1 MTLGTPDKIR
11 NLQRKLYCKAKA
23 DPAFRFY
30 LLYDKICREDI
41 LRHAYALARAN
52 AGAPGV
58 EGVTFVQIDA
68 FGVDVWLAGLREE
81 LVSKTYRP
89 APVRRVTIPKPG
101 GGERPL
107 GIPTIRDRVVQ
118 TAAKIVLEPIFE
130 ADFEDSAYGYRPRR
144 SAVDAVKETHRLIC
158 RGYTDVV
165 DADLSKYFD
174 TIPHSDLLK
183 SVARRIVD
191 RHVLWLIKLWL
202 QAPAEERDGDGKRR
216 RSGGR
221 SSKRGTPQ
229 GGVVS
234 PLLSVIYMNRFL
246 KHWRLSRG
254 GEAFHA
260 HVVSYADDLVIL
272 SRGHA
277 NEALAWTKA
286 VMTKLGLTLNEAK
299 TSVKD
304 ARRESFDFL
313 GYTLGPRHFRNG
325 GRWYLGAAPSKRSVQ
340 RIKTKLSDLLMPG
353 NKSAWPEVC
362 ARLNRLLGGWAAYFS
377 HGSLAPAYQAVDRH
391 VYDRVCDFL
400 RKRHKTPGRGTKQ
413 FPREHVYGERGVL
426 QLNRVRKVSPSCAL

>member
-1 MTLGTPDKIR
+1 M
-11 NLQRKLYCKAKA
+11 
-23 DPAFRFY
+23 
-30 LLYDKICREDI
+30 
-41 LRHAYALARAN
+41 
-52 AGAPGV
+52 
-58 EGVTFVQIDA
+58 
-68 FGVDVWLAGLREE
+68 
-81 LVSKTYRP
+81 
-89 APVRRVTIPKPG
+89 
-101 GGERPL
+101 
-107 GIPTIRDRVVQ
+107 
-118 TAAKIVLEPIFE
+118 
-130 ADFEDSAYGYRPRR
+130 
-144 SAVDAVKETHRLIC
+144 
-158 RGYTDVV
+158 
-165 DADLSKYFD
+165 SKYFD

-426 QLNRVRKVSPSCAL
+426 QLNRVRQVSPSCAL